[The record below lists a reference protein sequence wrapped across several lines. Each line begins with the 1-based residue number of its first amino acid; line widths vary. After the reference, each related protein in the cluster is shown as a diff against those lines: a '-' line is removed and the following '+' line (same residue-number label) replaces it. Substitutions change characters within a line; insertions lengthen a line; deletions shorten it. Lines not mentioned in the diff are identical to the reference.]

1 MVSIGILFFGW
12 KILDATL
19 DVYSSRI
26 VSLRGNVKLYYII
39 KYNIF
44 LLFVGFF
51 FYFGKFLIFCTLEF
65 VSYYNS
71 SSKCI

>member
-1 MVSIGILFFGW
+1 M
-12 KILDATL
+12 
-19 DVYSSRI
+19 
-26 VSLRGNVKLYYII
+26 SLRGNVKLYYII

-51 FYFGKFLIFCTLEF
+51 FYFCKFLIFSILEF

-71 SSKCI
+71 SSKSMLGKTTQCNCSKNDISLFMCQK